1 MEIHQLEYFVAI
13 VETGGFRSGPVWC
26 FTTLNNPPNTPSAPS
41 PADGAVDQDL
51 NVNLSWTGG
60 DPDGDTLTYDVYFEA
75 SDNTTDF
82 LLYTD
87 VSATTCDPGT
97 LMANTHYYWY
107 VLATDDNGGS
117 SSGPVWEYTTMP
129 PEDQNIFLPTVI
141 RNV

>member
-13 VETGGFRSGPVWC
+13 VETGGFSSGPVWC

-75 SDNTTDF
+75 NDNTPDI
-82 LLYTD
+82 LLCND
-87 VSATTCDPGT
+87 VPGKHPLLLVCPGNGRT
-97 LMANTHYYWY
+97 RCVQQRPSVGLHYI
-107 VLATDDNGGS
+107 AS
-117 SSGPVWEYTTMP
+117 
-129 PEDQNIFLPTVI
+129 
-141 RNV
+141 